1 MLEDKDMEIKYIRS
15 EENPTYIM
23 TKNGSDTY
31 YAKHVNNIRGLW
43 ELLETGRENINN
55 NGVLDGVMNLDL
67 TEYSTH
73 ALTDAM
79 NKWNKNDWILVTR
92 YRNS

>member
-31 YAKHVNNIRGLW
+31 YAKHVNKIRGLW
-43 ELLETGRENINN
+43 ELLETGRENVNN
-55 NGVLDGVMNLDL
+55 NRILDGVMDCDL
-67 TEYSTH
+67 TEYSSH
-73 ALTDAM
+73 ALIIVYY
-79 NKWNKNDWILVTR
+79 NKNTVFCM
-92 YRNS
+92 